1 MNNEH
6 VQYIHIFEFAL
17 SNRSHLLVLSISLP
31 SGTSRMRRDG
41 VNPADVQR
49 TGDNNESSSSKHF
62 AEHTATEAGMD
73 DFRMLKALVLGIK
86 YYDS

>member
-1 MNNEH
+1 MRSKCILILVE
-6 VQYIHIFEFAL
+6 EG
-17 SNRSHLLVLSISLP
+17 NRDESIE
-31 SGTSRMRRDG
+31 GRDG

-49 TGDNNESSSSKHF
+49 TGDNNESSSSKNF